1 MRPFRATT
9 FVITFIFKMFS
20 QQQFSLEFRH
30 FLVLFALQLKWNI
43 HYTVTA
49 SQTQWPE
56 IMRQDI
62 IRLHYRMKAT
72 QQTIIKTIANK
83 TKLDNDG

>member
-1 MRPFRATT
+1 
-9 FVITFIFKMFS
+9 
-20 QQQFSLEFRH
+20 
-30 FLVLFALQLKWNI
+30 
-43 HYTVTA
+43 
-49 SQTQWPE
+49 
-56 IMRQDI
+56 MRQDI